1 MYQLVGIVGNLQLQ
15 EISANHT
22 DYWNLCTQV
31 IKIGLISRKAN
42 SFFWAAKDTLNFNCH
57 EFRLMLPY
65 FQALHDTIDQWAYI
79 QNRGIPSIP
88 AYIEISRLKDFLED
102 FPKGHKCSQYH
113 V

>member
-79 QNRGIPSIP
+79 QNRGIPSIH
-88 AYIEISRLKDFLED
+88 RNF
-102 FPKGHKCSQYH
+102 
-113 V
+113 

>member
-22 DYWNLCTQV
+22 DYWNLLKSSKSGYSLEKQSP
-31 IKIGLISRKAN
+31 L
-42 SFFWAAKDTLNFNCH
+42 FWAANDTINFNCQ

-65 FQALHDTIDQWAYI
+65 FQAMHDTID
-79 QNRGIPSIP
+79 
-88 AYIEISRLKDFLED
+88 
-102 FPKGHKCSQYH
+102 